1 MALFS
6 RRKKPSGPS
15 AFVGL
20 GQPAPEPA
28 QPPAAAE
35 AAPEPVAAELAA
47 RRAQATEIAA
57 RRPGRP
63 RSGEE
68 PRTKRIGISVSEAE
82 WERIKAAA
90 TAAGRQQVSR
100 WCREVV
106 LERVEDRAAAA
117 PAVEVS
123 AGIKAELARMGNNLN
138 QLARQANAGGTVN
151 PGQLAAVRREL
162 QALREGLG

>member
-15 AFVGL
+15 AFAGL
-20 GQPAPEPA
+20 GQPVPRPA
-28 QPPAAAE
+28 ESPVAAE
-35 AAPEPVAAELAA
+35 ADSGPADELAA
-47 RRAQATEIAA
+47 RRAQAAEIAA

-63 RSGEE
+63 RSGED
-68 PRTKRIGISVSEAE
+68 PRAKRIGISVSEAE

-90 TAAGRQQVSR
+90 TAAGRAQVSR

-106 LERVEDRAAAA
+106 LAQLEDRAVVPA
-117 PAVEVS
+117 AVEVS

-138 QLARQANAGGTVN
+138 QLARQANTGGAVN